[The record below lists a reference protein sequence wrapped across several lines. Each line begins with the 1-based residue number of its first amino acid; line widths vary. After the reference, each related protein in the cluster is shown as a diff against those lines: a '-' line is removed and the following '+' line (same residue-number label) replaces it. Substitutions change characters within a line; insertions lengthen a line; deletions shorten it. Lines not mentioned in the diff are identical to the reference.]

1 MPIKKFTADG
11 TWNTGVP
18 GQCDASYRVAKYSGS
33 LGGGTLS
40 IHSLSQ
46 DLDPDTVA
54 TIETPVPDAEL
65 TVAKVDG
72 NGDVIKQLVVRT
84 SGSIVV
90 KLTGATA
97 PAVTVM
103 VE

>member
-11 TWNTGVP
+11 TWNSSVP
-18 GQCDASYRVAKYSGS
+18 GQCEAGYRVVKYSGS

-40 IHSLSQ
+40 VHSLSQ
-46 DLDPDTVA
+46 DLDPDAGATV
-54 TIETPVPDAEL
+54 ETPVPNAEL
-65 TVAKVDG
+65 TASTVDG
-72 NGDVIKQLVVRT
+72 NGDVIKQLVVQT
-84 SGSIVV
+84 SGSIVI
-90 KLTGATA
+90 KLAGATT

>member
-1 MPIKKFTADG
+1 MPIKKLTADG

-18 GQCDASYRVAKYSGS
+18 GQCDAGYRVVKYSGS

-40 IHSLSQ
+40 VHSMSQ
-46 DLDPDTVA
+46 DLDPDTA
-54 TIETPVPDAEL
+54 ASIETPVPDAEL

-72 NGDVIKQLVVRT
+72 NSDVIQQLVVRT
-84 SGSIVV
+84 SGSIVL

-97 PAVTVM
+97 PDVTVM